1 MAQAPFGCHSRA
13 LGRYPPGVSG
23 DPSIE
28 ALDDGVRRL
37 ADRLRSLGA
46 PRLGRAPRLPAVG
59 GEADARSVADRAH
72 ALAGE
77 LVALDVGSAR
87 RSDPTQPAVSVVPR
101 LSDFAVGDQVAVCG
115 ASCLAAVRGVPLE
128 TLVWWG
134 GQRLPLGPLLA
145 RLTQRARDLRLA
157 V

>member
-1 MAQAPFGCHSRA
+1 M
-13 LGRYPPGVSG
+13 SG
-23 DPSIE
+23 DPSVE
-28 ALDDGVRRL
+28 ALDDAVRRL

-46 PRLGRAPRLPAVG
+46 PRLGRAPTSQAVD
-59 GEADARSVADRAH
+59 GEADARSVADQAH

-77 LVALDVGSAR
+77 LAALDVGAAR
-87 RSDPTQPAVSVVPR
+87 RSDPTQPIVPVVPR

-115 ASCLAAVRGVPLE
+115 ASCVASVREIPLE

-134 GQRLPLGPLLA
+134 GSRLPLGPLAA
-145 RLTQRARDLRLA
+145 RLAQWARDLRLA

>member
-1 MAQAPFGCHSRA
+1 
-13 LGRYPPGVSG
+13 VSG
-23 DPSIE
+23 AASVE
-28 ALDDGVRRL
+28 ALDDSVRRL

-46 PRLGRAPRLPAVG
+46 PRLGRAPTSPPPG
-59 GEADARSVADRAH
+59 GAADVRSVADQAH

-77 LVALDVGSAR
+77 LAALDVGAAR
-87 RSDPTQPAVSVVPR
+87 RSEATQPVVPVVPR

-115 ASCLAAVRGVPLE
+115 ASCLASVREVPSE
-128 TLVWWG
+128 TLVWWS
-134 GQRLPLGPLLA
+134 GQRLPLGPLVA